1 MIRKTVWIVIGGML
15 FNAVTGF
22 VILRNSM
29 YDKGSFVF
37 SCIAYLLWLVIC
49 VALTY
54 DKKFSLK
61 KACKM
66 GLTFAFC
73 YVCGVVFSYSI
84 FGTMFLWPFMG
95 IDYKLYP
102 TFDYSITIF
111 FLYFLLEVILF
122 VSILRQERKGHYL
135 K

>member
-1 MIRKTVWIVIGGML
+1 MTQKTVWIVIGGVL
-15 FNAVTGF
+15 FNAVIGF

-29 YDKGSFVF
+29 YDIGSFVL

-54 DKKFSLK
+54 AKKFSLK

-66 GLTFAFC
+66 GLAFALC

-84 FGTMFLWPFMG
+84 FGIMFLWPFMG
-95 IDYKLYP
+95 IAYKLYP

-111 FLYFLLEVILF
+111 FLYFLLEVIMF
-122 VSILRQERKGHYL
+122 VSALRHERKGHQL